1 MSSYVAI
8 IEKSRTG
15 YSAYVPDLPGCFA
28 AASSLAEIK
37 DLIRSTVIFH
47 IECLRDEGEAVPQPS
62 IAAVVEVTA

>member
-1 MSSYVAI
+1 MSNYVAI

-15 YSAYVPDLPGCFA
+15 FSAYVPDLPGCFA

-37 DLIRSTVIFH
+37 TLIRSTVVFH
-47 IECLRDEGEAVPQPS
+47 VECLREEGQPIPEPS